1 MLWFLS
7 AILDQVW
14 IIKSILV
21 VAKLLQ
27 RKGSGF
33 TQAKIDFMFS
43 WFLKFI
49 VPPFTFRVFFRRIFY
64 SNLKKV
70 PLEKPLLFAGNHQN
84 SFMDGVLVGS
94 YLPQPINF
102 LMRADMFKN
111 PVAAFCLHQLN
122 VSPVYRLE
130 EGLENVH
137 RNLETFD
144 YIYKILKKNGNY
156 VVFAEGICIQE
167 KRLGK
172 LRKGTARM
180 AFGAEELHGLD
191 VHIVPVGI
199 NYTYP
204 ASFRKE
210 VMINFDESFSIT
222 ELKDIYQTSPAR
234 ALLAFNER
242 IEAGLKK
249 QVIIVENP
257 ENDWLA
263 EQLLTMGRNN
273 FVLPFFR
280 WMFDSDN
287 RRQLEKNICEKV
299 NHISKTSKETL
310 ESLTAKVRKYSDLL
324 KNNGLKDEN
333 FARKLDY
340 GFIRY
345 ISVILGLPIFITGY
359 LANLLPFLIPRII
372 CNSLIKDLRFYSS
385 VYIGLGTVVYLIYF
399 PVVMALSIVFLGW
412 WGIAAGF
419 AVPLSGYLVLFY
431 QEATVERF
439 HTFKFWLKKIRNPK
453 LTEELSALRSEIQN
467 ELEGI
472 TVS

>member
-1 MLWFLS
+1 
-7 AILDQVW
+7 
-14 IIKSILV
+14 
-21 VAKLLQ
+21 
-27 RKGSGF
+27 
-33 TQAKIDFMFS
+33 MFS

-84 SFMDGVLVGS
+84 SFLDGVLVGS

-111 PVAAFCLHQLN
+111 PVARFCLHQLN
-122 VSPVYRLE
+122 VSPVYRIE

-137 RNLETFD
+137 KNLETFE

-191 VHIVPVGI
+191 VHIVPVGV

-204 ASFRKE
+204 ARFRKE
-210 VMINFDESFSIT
+210 VLINFDEPFSIK
-222 ELKDIYQTSPAR
+222 ELKDLYQATPAK

-242 IEAGLKK
+242 IEAGLKR
-249 QVIIVENP
+249 QVIIVEDS

-263 EQLLTMGRNN
+263 EQLLVMGRNN
-273 FVLPFFR
+273 LVLPFFK
-280 WMFDSDN
+280 WMFNSDD
-287 RRQLEKNICEKV
+287 RRQLEKDICNRI
-299 NHISKTSKETL
+299 NHIAKNSTQHL
-310 ESLTAKVRKYSDLL
+310 ESLVLKVRKYTDLL
-324 KNNGLKDEN
+324 RKNNLNDEN
-333 FARKLDY
+333 IARKLDY
-340 GFIRY
+340 GFLRY
-345 ISVILGLPIFITGY
+345 ISVLLGLPLFIAGY
-359 LANLLPFLIPRII
+359 LANLVPYLLPRII
-372 CNSLIKDLRFYSS
+372 CNRLIKDLRFYSS
-385 VYIGLGTVVYLIYF
+385 VYIGLGTVLYLIYF
-399 PVVMALSIVFLGW
+399 PVVLALSVIFLGW
-412 WGIAAGF
+412 WGIPAAF

-431 QEATVERF
+431 QEVTVERF
-439 HTFKFWLKKIRNPK
+439 NTFRFWLKKVRDPK
-453 LTEELSALRSEIQN
+453 LIQELAALRTEIQN
-467 ELEGI
+467 ALNGI
-472 TVS
+472 NVS

>member
-1 MLWFLS
+1 
-7 AILDQVW
+7 
-14 IIKSILV
+14 
-21 VAKLLQ
+21 
-27 RKGSGF
+27 
-33 TQAKIDFMFS
+33 MFS

-111 PVAAFCLHQLN
+111 PVASFCLHQLN

-144 YIYKILKKNGNY
+144 YIYKVLKKNGNY

-180 AFGAEELHGLD
+180 AFGAEEMHGLD
-191 VHIVPVGI
+191 VHIVPVGV

-204 ASFRKE
+204 AKFREE
-210 VMINFDESFSIT
+210 VLINFDEPFSIR
-222 ELKDIYQTSPAR
+222 EMKEIYQANPAR

-242 IEAGLKK
+242 IEAGLKR
-249 QVIIVENP
+249 QVIIVENR

-263 EQLLTMGRNN
+263 EQLLVMGRND
-273 FVLPFFR
+273 FVLPFFK
-280 WMFDSDN
+280 WMFDSDD
-287 RRQLEKNICEKV
+287 RRILEKNICENI
-299 NHISKTSKETL
+299 NHLSATSKEGL
-310 ESLTAKVRKYSDLL
+310 DSLTVKVKRYSDILL
-324 KNNGLKDEN
+324 KNGLKDEN
-333 FARKLDY
+333 IARKLDY

-345 ISVILGLPIFITGY
+345 ISVILGFPVFIAGY
-359 LANLLPFLIPRII
+359 LANLIPYLVPRTI
-372 CNSLIKDLRFYSS
+372 CNSLIKDKRFYSS
-385 VYIGLGTVVYLIYF
+385 VYIGLGTVLYLIYF
-399 PVVMALSIVFLGW
+399 PVVMALSIIFLGW
-412 WGIAAGF
+412 WGIPAAF

-431 QEATVERF
+431 QEVTIERY
-439 HTFKFWLKKIRNPK
+439 HTFKFWIKKKKNPV
-453 LTEELSALRSEIQN
+453 LIEELKTLRSEIQN
-467 ELEGI
+467 MMKNI
-472 TVS
+472 SIS